1 MKKLNVSIIIISII
15 LILGLNTAYATNT
28 ASTRSSSNITNES
41 AETNELSEEEIKEQ
55 RANKNLTSLEV
66 KGYTM
71 SPYFNKNNLAYTVI
85 IPEDV
90 TSIEI
95 NAEPEVEGA
104 IVRISGNTK
113 LTKQENSVTVRVT
126 AQNGTSKVY
135 TITVLKAPKVN
146 LKLNSLQIEGLEL
159 NPVFDE
165 NTFYY
170 TSSLVDTE
178 LTSLN
183 VNAVANDETANV
195 EVTGANNLI
204 DGENLINIIISND
217 DETTIYQVNVDVDM
231 LGEKEKE
238 VDNVIT
244 RVRKIIN
251 YSLWGVAG
259 FLLFIVLIL
268 IIVFV
273 NKIAKKRKNDK
284 EYEFLEEDYNK
295 KQRKRKTAK
304 RPKH

>member
-1 MKKLNVSIIIISII
+1 MRKLNVSIIIISII
-15 LILGLNTAYATNT
+15 LLLSLNTVYATSVGT
-28 ASTRSSSNITNES
+28 TSTTNETVG
-41 AETNELSEEEIKEQ
+41 TNELSEEAIEEA
-55 RANKNLTSLEV
+55 RANKSLSSLEV
-66 KGYTM
+66 VGYEL
-71 SPYFNKNNLAYTVI
+71 SPYFNKNNLTYTVI

-95 NAEPEVEGA
+95 NAEAEAEGA
-104 IVRISGNTK
+104 IVRISGNTR
-113 LTKQENSVTVRVT
+113 LTRQENTVTVRVT
-126 AQNGTSKVY
+126 AEDGTSRAY
-135 TITVLKAPKVN
+135 SITVLKAPEVN
-146 LKLNSLQIEGLEL
+146 LKLDSLQIEGLEL

-165 NTFYY
+165 DTFYY

-195 EVTGANNLI
+195 EVIGADNLV
-204 DGENLINIIISND
+204 DGENLINIIVSND

-251 YSLWGVAG
+251 YALWGFAG

-268 IIVFV
+268 IIVLIV
-273 NKIAKKRKNDK
+273 KIVKRKKYGED
-284 EYEFLEEDYNK
+284 EE
-295 KQRKRKTAK
+295 
-304 RPKH
+304 

>member
-1 MKKLNVSIIIISII
+1 MRKLNVSIIISII
-15 LILGLNTAYATNT
+15 LILTLNVAYASNT
-28 ASTRSSSNITNES
+28 ASTRSSNNLTNETV
-41 AETNELSEEEIKEQ
+41 ETNKLSEEAIEEA
-55 RANKNLTSLEV
+55 RANKNLSSLEV
-66 KGYTM
+66 VGYEL
-71 SPYFNKNNLAYTVI
+71 SPYFNKNNLTYTVI

-95 NAEPEVEGA
+95 NAEAEAEGA
-104 IVRISGNTK
+104 IVRISGNTR
-113 LTKQENSVTVRVT
+113 LTRQENTVTVRVT
-126 AQNGTSKVY
+126 AKDGTSRAY
-135 TITVLKAPKVN
+135 SITVLKAPEVN
-146 LKLNSLQIEGLEL
+146 LKLDSLQIEGLEL

-165 NTFYY
+165 DTFYY

-195 EVTGANNLI
+195 EVIGADNLV
-204 DGENLINIIISND
+204 DGENLINIIVSND

-251 YSLWGVAG
+251 YALWGFAG
-259 FLLFIVLIL
+259 FLLVIVLIL
-268 IIVFV
+268 IIVLIR
-273 NKIAKKRKNDK
+273 KIIKRKKYGK
-284 EYEFLEEDYNK
+284 EEE
-295 KQRKRKTAK
+295 
-304 RPKH
+304 

>member
-1 MKKLNVSIIIISII
+1 MRKLNVSIIISII
-15 LILGLNTAYATNT
+15 LILALNVVYASNT
-28 ASTRSSSNITNES
+28 ASTRSSNNLTNENV
-41 AETNELSEEEIKEQ
+41 ETNELSEEAIKEA
-55 RANKNLTSLEV
+55 RANKNLSSLEV
-66 KGYTM
+66 VGYEL
-71 SPYFNKNNLAYTVI
+71 SPYFNKNNLTYTVI

-95 NAEPEVEGA
+95 NAEAEAEAEGA
-104 IVRISGNTK
+104 IVRISGNTR
-113 LTKQENSVTVRVT
+113 LTRQENTVTVRVT
-126 AQNGTSKVY
+126 AEDGTSRAY
-135 TITVLKAPKVN
+135 SITVLKAPEVN
-146 LKLNSLQIEGLEL
+146 LKLDSLQIEGLEL

-165 NTFYY
+165 DTFYY

-195 EVTGANNLI
+195 EVIGADNLV
-204 DGENLINIIISND
+204 DGENLINIIVSND

-251 YSLWGVAG
+251 YALWGFAG
-259 FLLFIVLIL
+259 FLLVIVLIL
-268 IIVFV
+268 IIVLIR
-273 NKIAKKRKNDK
+273 KIIKRKK
-284 EYEFLEEDYNK
+284 YGKEED
-295 KQRKRKTAK
+295 
-304 RPKH
+304 

>member
-1 MKKLNVSIIIISII
+1 MRKLNVSIIISII
-15 LILGLNTAYATNT
+15 LILALNVVYASNT
-28 ASTRSSSNITNES
+28 ASTRSSNNLTNETV
-41 AETNELSEEEIKEQ
+41 ETNELSEEAIKEA
-55 RANKNLTSLEV
+55 RANKNLSSLEV
-66 KGYTM
+66 VGYEL
-71 SPYFNKNNLAYTVI
+71 SPYFNKNNLTYTVI

-95 NAEPEVEGA
+95 NAEPEAEGA
-104 IVRISGNTK
+104 IVRISGNTR
-113 LTKQENSVTVRVT
+113 LTRQENTVTVRVT
-126 AQNGTSKVY
+126 AKDGTSRAY
-135 TITVLKAPKVN
+135 SITVLKASEVN
-146 LKLNSLQIEGLEL
+146 LKLDSLQIEGLEL

-165 NTFYY
+165 DTFYY

-183 VNAVANDETANV
+183 VNAVANGETANV
-195 EVTGANNLI
+195 EVIGADNLV
-204 DGENLINIIISND
+204 DGENLINIIVSND

-251 YSLWGVAG
+251 YALWGFAG

-268 IIVFV
+268 IIVLIR
-273 NKIAKKRKNDK
+273 KIIKRKK
-284 EYEFLEEDYNK
+284 YGKEED
-295 KQRKRKTAK
+295 
-304 RPKH
+304 

>member
-1 MKKLNVSIIIISII
+1 MRKLNVSIIISII
-15 LILGLNTAYATNT
+15 LILALNVVYASNT
-28 ASTRSSSNITNES
+28 ASTRSSNNLTNETV
-41 AETNELSEEEIKEQ
+41 ETNELSEEAIKEA
-55 RANKNLTSLEV
+55 RANKNLSSLEV
-66 KGYTM
+66 VGYEL
-71 SPYFNKNNLAYTVI
+71 SPYFNKNNLTYTVI

-95 NAEPEVEGA
+95 NAEAEAEGA
-104 IVRISGNTK
+104 IVRISGNTR
-113 LTKQENSVTVRVT
+113 LTRQENTVTVRVT
-126 AQNGTSKVY
+126 AKDGTSRAY
-135 TITVLKAPKVN
+135 SITVLKAPEVN
-146 LKLNSLQIEGLEL
+146 LKLDSLQIEGLEL

-165 NTFYY
+165 DTFYY

-195 EVTGANNLI
+195 EIIGADNLV
-204 DGENLINIIISND
+204 DGENLINIIVSND

-251 YSLWGVAG
+251 YALWGFAG
-259 FLLFIVLIL
+259 FLLVIVLIL
-268 IIVFV
+268 IIVLIR
-273 NKIAKKRKNDK
+273 KIIKRKIYGK
-284 EYEFLEEDYNK
+284 EED
-295 KQRKRKTAK
+295 
-304 RPKH
+304 

>member
-1 MKKLNVSIIIISII
+1 MRKLNVSIIISII
-15 LILGLNTAYATNT
+15 LILALNVVYASNT
-28 ASTRSSSNITNES
+28 ASTRSSNNLTNETV
-41 AETNELSEEEIKEQ
+41 ETNELSEEAIEEA
-55 RANKNLTSLEV
+55 RANKNLSSLEV
-66 KGYTM
+66 VGYEL
-71 SPYFNKNNLAYTVI
+71 SPYFNKNNLTYTVI

-104 IVRISGNTK
+104 IVRISGNTR
-113 LTKQENSVTVRVT
+113 LTRQENTVTVRVT
-126 AQNGTSKVY
+126 AKDGTSRAY
-135 TITVLKAPKVN
+135 SITVLKASEVN
-146 LKLNSLQIEGLEL
+146 LKLDSLQIEGLEL

-165 NTFYY
+165 DTFYY
-170 TSSLVDTE
+170 TSSLVDSE

-195 EVTGANNLI
+195 EVIGADNLV
-204 DGENLINIIISND
+204 DGENLINIIVSND

-251 YSLWGVAG
+251 YALWGFAG
-259 FLLFIVLIL
+259 FLLVIVLIL
-268 IIVFV
+268 IIVLIR
-273 NKIAKKRKNDK
+273 KIIKRKK
-284 EYEFLEEDYNK
+284 YGKEED
-295 KQRKRKTAK
+295 
-304 RPKH
+304 

>member
-1 MKKLNVSIIIISII
+1 MRKLNVSIIISII
-15 LILGLNTAYATNT
+15 LILALNVVYASNT
-28 ASTRSSSNITNES
+28 TSTRSSNNLTNETV
-41 AETNELSEEEIKEQ
+41 ETNELSEETLKEA
-55 RANKNLTSLEV
+55 RANKNLSSLEV
-66 KGYTM
+66 VGYEL
-71 SPYFNKNNLAYTVI
+71 SPYFNKNNLTYTVI

-104 IVRISGNTK
+104 IVRISGNTR
-113 LTKQENSVTVRVT
+113 LTRQENTVTVRVT
-126 AQNGTSKVY
+126 AEDGTSRAY
-135 TITVLKAPKVN
+135 SITVLKAPEVN
-146 LKLNSLQIEGLEL
+146 LKLDSLQIEGLEL

-165 NTFYY
+165 DTFYY

-195 EVTGANNLI
+195 EVIGADNLV
-204 DGENLINIIISND
+204 DGENLINIIVSND

-251 YSLWGVAG
+251 YALWGFAG
-259 FLLFIVLIL
+259 FLLVIVLIL
-268 IIVFV
+268 IIVLIR
-273 NKIAKKRKNDK
+273 KIIKRKK
-284 EYEFLEEDYNK
+284 YGKEED
-295 KQRKRKTAK
+295 
-304 RPKH
+304 

>member
-1 MKKLNVSIIIISII
+1 MRKLNVSIIISII
-15 LILGLNTAYATNT
+15 LILALNVVYASNT
-28 ASTRSSSNITNES
+28 ASTRSSNNLTNETV
-41 AETNELSEEEIKEQ
+41 ETNELSEETIKEA
-55 RANKNLTSLEV
+55 RANKNLSSLEV
-66 KGYTM
+66 LGYEL
-71 SPYFNKNNLAYTVI
+71 SPYFNKNNLTYTVI

-104 IVRISGNTK
+104 IVRTSGNTR
-113 LTKQENSVTVRVT
+113 LTRQENTVTVRVT
-126 AQNGTSKVY
+126 AKDGTSRAY
-135 TITVLKAPKVN
+135 SITVLKAPEVN
-146 LKLNSLQIEGLEL
+146 LKLASLQIEGLEL

-165 NTFYY
+165 DTFYY

-183 VNAVANDETANV
+183 VNAVASDETANV
-195 EVTGANNLI
+195 EVIGADNLV
-204 DGENLINIIISND
+204 DGENLINIIVSND

-251 YSLWGVAG
+251 YALWGFAG
-259 FLLFIVLIL
+259 FLLVIVLIL
-268 IIVFV
+268 IIVLIR
-273 NKIAKKRKNDK
+273 KIIKRKKYGK
-284 EYEFLEEDYNK
+284 EEE
-295 KQRKRKTAK
+295 
-304 RPKH
+304 

>member
-1 MKKLNVSIIIISII
+1 MRKLNVSIIISII
-15 LILGLNTAYATNT
+15 LILALNVVYASNT
-28 ASTRSSSNITNES
+28 ASTRSSNNLTNETV
-41 AETNELSEEEIKEQ
+41 ETNELSEEAIKEA
-55 RANKNLTSLEV
+55 RANKNLSSLEV
-66 KGYTM
+66 VGYEL
-71 SPYFNKNNLAYTVI
+71 SPYFNKNNLTYTVI

-104 IVRISGNTK
+104 IVRISGNTR
-113 LTKQENSVTVRVT
+113 LTRQENTVTVRVT
-126 AQNGTSKVY
+126 AEDGTSRAY
-135 TITVLKAPKVN
+135 SITVLKAPEVN
-146 LKLNSLQIEGLEL
+146 LKLDSLQIEGLEL

-165 NTFYY
+165 DTFYY

-178 LTSLN
+178 LTRLN

-195 EVTGANNLI
+195 EVIGADNLV
-204 DGENLINIIISND
+204 DGENLINIIVSND

-251 YSLWGVAG
+251 YALWGFAG
-259 FLLFIVLIL
+259 FLLVIVLIL
-268 IIVFV
+268 IIVLIR
-273 NKIAKKRKNDK
+273 KIIKRKKYGK
-284 EYEFLEEDYNK
+284 EEE
-295 KQRKRKTAK
+295 
-304 RPKH
+304 

>member
-1 MKKLNVSIIIISII
+1 MRKLNVSIIISII
-15 LILGLNTAYATNT
+15 LILALNVVYASNT
-28 ASTRSSSNITNES
+28 ASTRSSNNLTNETV
-41 AETNELSEEEIKEQ
+41 ETNELSEETIKEA
-55 RANKNLTSLEV
+55 RANKNLSSLEV
-66 KGYTM
+66 VGYEL
-71 SPYFNKNNLAYTVI
+71 SPYFNKNNLTYTVI

-95 NAEPEVEGA
+95 NAEAEAEAEGA
-104 IVRISGNTK
+104 IVRISGNTR
-113 LTKQENSVTVRVT
+113 LTRQENTVTVRVT
-126 AQNGTSKVY
+126 AKDGTSRAY
-135 TITVLKAPKVN
+135 SITVLKAPEVN
-146 LKLNSLQIEGLEL
+146 LKLDSLQIEGLEL

-165 NTFYY
+165 DTFYY

-195 EVTGANNLI
+195 EVIGADNLV
-204 DGENLINIIISND
+204 DGENLINIIVSND

-251 YSLWGVAG
+251 YALWGFAG
-259 FLLFIVLIL
+259 FLLVIVLIL
-268 IIVFV
+268 IIVLIR
-273 NKIAKKRKNDK
+273 KIIKRKK
-284 EYEFLEEDYNK
+284 YGKEED
-295 KQRKRKTAK
+295 
-304 RPKH
+304 

>member
-1 MKKLNVSIIIISII
+1 MRKLNVSIIISII
-15 LILGLNTAYATNT
+15 LILALNVVYASNT
-28 ASTRSSSNITNES
+28 ASTRSSNNLTNETV
-41 AETNELSEEEIKEQ
+41 ETNELNEETIKEA
-55 RANKNLTSLEV
+55 RANKNLSSLEV
-66 KGYTM
+66 VGYEL
-71 SPYFNKNNLAYTVI
+71 SPYFNKNNLTYTVI

-95 NAEPEVEGA
+95 NAEPEAEGA
-104 IVRISGNTK
+104 IVRISGNTR
-113 LTKQENSVTVRVT
+113 LTRQENTVTVRVT
-126 AQNGTSKVY
+126 AEDGTSRAY
-135 TITVLKAPKVN
+135 SITVLKAPEVN
-146 LKLNSLQIEGLEL
+146 LKLASLQIEGLEL

-165 NTFYY
+165 DTFYY

-195 EVTGANNLI
+195 EVIGADNLV
-204 DGENLINIIISND
+204 DGENLINIIVSND

-251 YSLWGVAG
+251 YALWGFAG
-259 FLLFIVLIL
+259 FLLVIVLIL
-268 IIVFV
+268 IIVLIR
-273 NKIAKKRKNDK
+273 KIIKRKK
-284 EYEFLEEDYNK
+284 YGKEED
-295 KQRKRKTAK
+295 
-304 RPKH
+304 

>member
-1 MKKLNVSIIIISII
+1 MRKLNVSIIISII
-15 LILGLNTAYATNT
+15 LILALNVVYASNT
-28 ASTRSSSNITNES
+28 ASTRSSNNLTNETV
-41 AETNELSEEEIKEQ
+41 ETNELSEEAIKEA
-55 RANKNLTSLEV
+55 RANKNLSSLEV
-66 KGYTM
+66 VGYEL
-71 SPYFNKNNLAYTVI
+71 SPYFNKNNLTYTVI

-95 NAEPEVEGA
+95 NAEPEGEGA
-104 IVRISGNTK
+104 IVRISGNTR
-113 LTKQENSVTVRVT
+113 LTRQENTVTVRVT
-126 AQNGTSKVY
+126 AEDGTSRAY
-135 TITVLKAPKVN
+135 SITVLKAPEVN
-146 LKLNSLQIEGLEL
+146 LKLDSLQIEGLEL

-165 NTFYY
+165 DTFYY

-195 EVTGANNLI
+195 EVIGADNLV
-204 DGENLINIIISND
+204 DGENLINIIVSND

-251 YSLWGVAG
+251 YALWGFAG
-259 FLLFIVLIL
+259 FLLVIVLIL
-268 IIVFV
+268 IIVLIR
-273 NKIAKKRKNDK
+273 KIIKRKK
-284 EYEFLEEDYNK
+284 YGKEED
-295 KQRKRKTAK
+295 
-304 RPKH
+304 

>member
-1 MKKLNVSIIIISII
+1 MRKLNVSIIISII
-15 LILGLNTAYATNT
+15 LILALNVVYASNT
-28 ASTRSSSNITNES
+28 ASTRSSNNLTNETV
-41 AETNELSEEEIKEQ
+41 ETNELSEEAIEEA
-55 RANKNLTSLEV
+55 RANKNLSSLEV
-66 KGYTM
+66 VGYEL
-71 SPYFNKNNLAYTVI
+71 SPYFNKNNLTYTVI

-104 IVRISGNTK
+104 IVRISGNTR
-113 LTKQENSVTVRVT
+113 LTRQENTVTVRVT
-126 AQNGTSKVY
+126 AKDGTSRAY
-135 TITVLKAPKVN
+135 SITVLKASEVN
-146 LKLNSLQIEGLEL
+146 LKLDSLQIEGLEL

-165 NTFYY
+165 DTFYY

-195 EVTGANNLI
+195 EVIGADNLV
-204 DGENLINIIISND
+204 DGENLINIIVSND

-251 YSLWGVAG
+251 YALWGFAG

-268 IIVFV
+268 IIVLIR
-273 NKIAKKRKNDK
+273 KIIKRKK
-284 EYEFLEEDYNK
+284 YGKEED
-295 KQRKRKTAK
+295 
-304 RPKH
+304 

>member
-1 MKKLNVSIIIISII
+1 MKKLNVSIFIISII

-71 SPYFNKNNLAYTVI
+71 SPYFNKNNLTYTVI

-135 TITVLKAPKVN
+135 TITVLKALEAN
-146 LKLNSLQIEGLEL
+146 LKLDSLQIEGLEL

>member
-1 MKKLNVSIIIISII
+1 MRKLNVSIIIISII
-15 LILGLNTAYATNT
+15 LLLSLNTVYATSVGT
-28 ASTRSSSNITNES
+28 TSTTNETV
-41 AETNELSEEEIKEQ
+41 ETNELSEEAIKEA
-55 RANKNLTSLEV
+55 RANKNLSSLEV
-66 KGYTM
+66 VGYEL
-71 SPYFNKNNLAYTVI
+71 SPYFNKNNLTYTVI

-104 IVRISGNTK
+104 IVRISGNTR
-113 LTKQENSVTVRVT
+113 LTRQENTVTVRVT
-126 AQNGTSKVY
+126 AKDGTSRAY
-135 TITVLKAPKVN
+135 SITVLKASEVN
-146 LKLNSLQIEGLEL
+146 LKLDSLQIEGLEL

-165 NTFYY
+165 DTFYY

-183 VNAVANDETANV
+183 VNAVANDETANI
-195 EVTGANNLI
+195 EVIGADNLV
-204 DGENLINIIISND
+204 DGENLINIIVSND

-251 YSLWGVAG
+251 YALWGFAG
-259 FLLFIVLIL
+259 FLLVIVLIL
-268 IIVFV
+268 IIVLIR
-273 NKIAKKRKNDK
+273 KIIKRKKYGK
-284 EYEFLEEDYNK
+284 EEG
-295 KQRKRKTAK
+295 
-304 RPKH
+304 

>member
-1 MKKLNVSIIIISII
+1 MRKLNVSIIIISII
-15 LILGLNTAYATNT
+15 LLLSLNTVYATSV
-28 ASTRSSSNITNES
+28 STTSTTNETVG
-41 AETNELSEEEIKEQ
+41 TNELSEEAIKEA
-55 RANKNLTSLEV
+55 RANKNLSSLEV
-66 KGYTM
+66 VGYEL
-71 SPYFNKNNLAYTVI
+71 SPYFNKNNLTYTVI

-95 NAEPEVEGA
+95 NAEPEAEGA
-104 IVRISGNTK
+104 IVRISGNTR
-113 LTKQENSVTVRVT
+113 LTRQENTVTVRVT
-126 AQNGTSKVY
+126 AEDGTSRAY
-135 TITVLKAPKVN
+135 SITVLKAPEVN
-146 LKLNSLQIEGLEL
+146 LKLPSLQIEGLEL

-165 NTFYY
+165 DTFYY

-195 EVTGANNLI
+195 EVIGADNLV
-204 DGENLINIIISND
+204 DGENLINIIVSND

-251 YSLWGVAG
+251 YALWGFAG
-259 FLLFIVLIL
+259 FLLVIVLIL
-268 IIVFV
+268 IIVLIR
-273 NKIAKKRKNDK
+273 KIIKRKK
-284 EYEFLEEDYNK
+284 YGKEED
-295 KQRKRKTAK
+295 
-304 RPKH
+304 

>member
-1 MKKLNVSIIIISII
+1 MRKLNVSIIIISII
-15 LILGLNTAYATNT
+15 LILALNVVYASNT
-28 ASTRSSSNITNES
+28 ASTRSSNNLTNETV
-41 AETNELSEEEIKEQ
+41 ETNELSEEAIKEA
-55 RANKNLTSLEV
+55 RANKNLSSLEV
-66 KGYTM
+66 VGYEL
-71 SPYFNKNNLAYTVI
+71 SPYFNKNNLTYTVI

-104 IVRISGNTK
+104 IVRISGNTR
-113 LTKQENSVTVRVT
+113 LTRQENTVTVRVT
-126 AQNGTSKVY
+126 AKDGTSRAY
-135 TITVLKAPKVN
+135 SITVLKAPEVN
-146 LKLNSLQIEGLEL
+146 LKLDSLQIEGLEL

-165 NTFYY
+165 DTFYY

-195 EVTGANNLI
+195 EVIGADNLV
-204 DGENLINIIISND
+204 DGENLINIIVSND
-217 DETTIYQVNVDVDM
+217 YETTIYQVNVDVDM

-251 YSLWGVAG
+251 YALWGFAG
-259 FLLFIVLIL
+259 FLLVIVLIL
-268 IIVFV
+268 IIVLIR
-273 NKIAKKRKNDK
+273 KIIKRKKYGK
-284 EYEFLEEDYNK
+284 EEE
-295 KQRKRKTAK
+295 
-304 RPKH
+304 

>member
-1 MKKLNVSIIIISII
+1 MRKLNVSIIISII
-15 LILGLNTAYATNT
+15 LILALNVVYASNT
-28 ASTRSSSNITNES
+28 ASTRSSNNLTNETV
-41 AETNELSEEEIKEQ
+41 ETNELSEEAIKEA
-55 RANKNLTSLEV
+55 RANKNLSSLEV
-66 KGYTM
+66 VGYEL
-71 SPYFNKNNLAYTVI
+71 SPYFNKNNLTYTVI
-85 IPEDV
+85 VPEDV

-104 IVRISGNTK
+104 IVRISGNTR
-113 LTKQENSVTVRVT
+113 LTRQENTVTVRVT
-126 AQNGTSKVY
+126 AEDGTSRAY
-135 TITVLKAPKVN
+135 SITVLKAPEVN
-146 LKLNSLQIEGLEL
+146 LKLDSLQIEGLEL

-165 NTFYY
+165 DTFYY

-195 EVTGANNLI
+195 EVIGADNLV
-204 DGENLINIIISND
+204 DGENLINIIVSND

-251 YSLWGVAG
+251 YALWGFAG
-259 FLLFIVLIL
+259 FLLVIVLIL
-268 IIVFV
+268 IIVLIR
-273 NKIAKKRKNDK
+273 KIIKRKKYGK
-284 EYEFLEEDYNK
+284 EEE
-295 KQRKRKTAK
+295 
-304 RPKH
+304 

>member
-1 MKKLNVSIIIISII
+1 MRKLNVSIIISII
-15 LILGLNTAYATNT
+15 LILALNVVYASNT
-28 ASTRSSSNITNES
+28 ASTRSSNNLTNETV
-41 AETNELSEEEIKEQ
+41 ETNELSEEAIKEA
-55 RANKNLTSLEV
+55 RANKNLSSLEV
-66 KGYTM
+66 VGYEL
-71 SPYFNKNNLAYTVI
+71 SPYFNKNNLTYTVI

-104 IVRISGNTK
+104 IVRISGNTR
-113 LTKQENSVTVRVT
+113 LTRQENTVTVRVT
-126 AQNGTSKVY
+126 AKDGTSRAY
-135 TITVLKAPKVN
+135 SITVLKASEVN
-146 LKLNSLQIEGLEL
+146 LKLDSLQIEGLEL

-165 NTFYY
+165 DTFYY

-195 EVTGANNLI
+195 EVIGADNLV
-204 DGENLINIIISND
+204 DGENLINIIVSND

-251 YSLWGVAG
+251 YALWGFAG
-259 FLLFIVLIL
+259 FLLVIVLIL
-268 IIVFV
+268 IIVLIR
-273 NKIAKKRKNDK
+273 KIIKRKK
-284 EYEFLEEDYNK
+284 YGKEED
-295 KQRKRKTAK
+295 
-304 RPKH
+304 

>member
-1 MKKLNVSIIIISII
+1 MRKLNVSIIISII
-15 LILGLNTAYATNT
+15 LILALNVVYASNT
-28 ASTRSSSNITNES
+28 TSTRSSNNLTNETV
-41 AETNELSEEEIKEQ
+41 ETNELSEETIKEA
-55 RANKNLTSLEV
+55 RANKNLSSLEV
-66 KGYTM
+66 VGYEL
-71 SPYFNKNNLAYTVI
+71 SPYFNKNNLTYTVI

-104 IVRISGNTK
+104 IVRISGNTR
-113 LTKQENSVTVRVT
+113 LTRQENTVTVRVT
-126 AQNGTSKVY
+126 AEDGTSRAY
-135 TITVLKAPKVN
+135 SITVLKAPEVN
-146 LKLNSLQIEGLEL
+146 LKLDSLQIEGLEL

-165 NTFYY
+165 DTFYY

-195 EVTGANNLI
+195 EVIGADNLV
-204 DGENLINIIISND
+204 DGENLINIIVSND

-251 YSLWGVAG
+251 YALWGFAG
-259 FLLFIVLIL
+259 FLLVIVLIL
-268 IIVFV
+268 IIVLIR
-273 NKIAKKRKNDK
+273 KIIKRKK
-284 EYEFLEEDYNK
+284 YGKEED
-295 KQRKRKTAK
+295 
-304 RPKH
+304 